1 MKPRTGIPSQV
12 DTRSYPEPYYAGTVF
27 YALERLN
34 KELPPEFR
42 YHNSAHTEGD
52 VLPVAVQRCNLSNS
66 DLHAISNCLN
76 KHEDRPFLDLADT
89 SGLIWTPVL
98 PEIADQVSGSTHPFM
113 Y

>member
-1 MKPRTGIPSQV
+1 MEKKKGLPRDYSGAV
-12 DTRSYPEPYYAGTVF
+12 A
-27 YALERLN
+27 YALNRLRN
-34 KELPPEFR
+34 ELPPELV
-42 YHNSAHTEGD
+42 YHNAMHTEGD

-98 PEIADQVSGSTHPFM
+98 PETADQLNGSTYPFM
-113 Y
+113 G